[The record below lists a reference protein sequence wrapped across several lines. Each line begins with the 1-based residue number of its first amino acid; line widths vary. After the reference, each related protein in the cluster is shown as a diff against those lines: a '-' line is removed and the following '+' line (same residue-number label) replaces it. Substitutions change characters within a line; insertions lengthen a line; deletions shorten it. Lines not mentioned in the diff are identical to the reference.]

1 MIKQPK
7 FIVISVGLLLILVI
21 SAIVLAVEFSDYRT
35 KHFTETM
42 DLDVDKIDKIEIS
55 SPSRVGESKRTSK
68 RSDVKKLMDYL
79 DQFQYKRLNGD
90 QTARMPMK
98 ASIIYIYIDD
108 RIEFIVPYGPEAMIT
123 YKVYQIKEGPVESDF
138 IVEFYEEI
146 EDEKEAS

>member
-21 SAIVLAVEFSDYRT
+21 SAIVLAAASSDYRT

-68 RSDVKKLMDYL
+68 SSDVKKLMNYL

-98 ASIIYIYIDD
+98 ACIIYIYMMTGLSLLCHMVLK
-108 RIEFIVPYGPEAMIT
+108 R
-123 YKVYQIKEGPVESDF
+123 
-138 IVEFYEEI
+138 
-146 EDEKEAS
+146 

>member
-1 MIKQPK
+1 MTKQPK
-7 FIVISVGLLLILVI
+7 FIVISVVLLLVLII
-21 SAIVLAVEFSDYRT
+21 GAMMLAVQFSDYRT
-35 KHFTETM
+35 KHFSETM
-42 DLDVDKIDKIEIS
+42 DVDVEEIDKIEIS
-55 SPSRVGESKRTSK
+55 SPSRVGESKQTSK
-68 RSDVKKLMDYL
+68 RSDLKKLIDYL

-123 YKVYQIKEGPVESDF
+123 YKVYQIKEGPIENDF
-138 IVEFYEEI
+138 IAEFYEEI